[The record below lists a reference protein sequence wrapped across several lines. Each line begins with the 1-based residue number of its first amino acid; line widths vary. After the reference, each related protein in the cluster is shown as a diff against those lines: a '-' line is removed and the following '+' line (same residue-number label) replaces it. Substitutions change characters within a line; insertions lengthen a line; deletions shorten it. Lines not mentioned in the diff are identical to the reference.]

1 MKTALLKVK
10 RAKSHLESLKVAIA
24 DYRNLNPN
32 VLYPQHDIHADTT
45 SWVVK
50 ISDDVKDE
58 IALFLGDIIYNAR
71 SSFDILAYSLLL
83 DSGLTPT
90 RRTYY
95 PFIGIDSDL
104 QTKLTQTGLDVLPSH
119 HLNFFGTHPPSKT
132 SNLALYASHVLVIV
146 DKHRTIAPVASY
158 VEIEHLVVSSS
169 SVPMGFGRIRTPLG
183 HGRCFLGGIS
193 GQIQDSVF
201 SCGSYPVFTI
211 SDDDLEFE
219 WSHVFPDE
227 KDCITKQATLLVEA
241 ANLVLSHF
249 YPDCFVQPL

>member
-58 IALFLGDIIYNAR
+58 MALLLGDIIHNAR
-71 SSFDILAYSLLL
+71 SSLDILAYSLLL

-90 RRTYY
+90 RRTYF

-104 QTKLTQTGLDVLPSH
+104 QTKLKETGLDALPSD
-119 HLNFFGTHPPSKT
+119 HLIYFGTHPPSKT
-132 SNLALYASHVLVIV
+132 SNPALYALHELDIV
-146 DKHRTIAPVASY
+146 DKHRTIAPVASF

-169 SVPMGFGRIRTPLG
+169 SGRMGFGSTRTPLAD
-183 HGRCFLGGIS
+183 GRCFLGGIS
-193 GQIQDSVF
+193 GQIQDSDF
-201 SCGSYPVFTI
+201 SCVSYPVFTI
-211 SDDDLEFE
+211 SDNDLGFD

-227 KDCITKQATLLVEA
+227 KDCITNQATLLVEA
-241 ANLVLSHF
+241 ASSVLSHF
-249 YPDCFVQPL
+249 YPD